1 MNIILVHGILGFRRK
16 FGIDYFR
23 GIAQRFRENQLKV
36 FVPEL
41 DPTHGIEFR
50 GTQLQDQVQ
59 TAFSAGDLD
68 PNLKTH
74 IVAHSLGGLDSRYIL
89 SSANPRPLQ
98 FQIRSLTTI
107 ATPHR
112 GAPIAD
118 VMDNPAELLPFP
130 HLPFPSAPNLIEP
143 ALNALGISLNG
154 MRDLTTR
161 ACTTFTEK
169 FPNNP
174 SVAYFSSAGSGRHG
188 FPQTAAAFL
197 LFHQYISAATGQ
209 ANDGMIPVTSA
220 QWGTFD
226 EATWPGDHGELI
238 GYNLDN
244 LFSPPS
250 FDYLAKYDQIV
261 ARAAA
266 LS

>member
-23 GIAQRFRENQLKV
+23 GVAQHFREQQIRV

-41 DPTHGIEFR
+41 DPTQGVEFR
-50 GTQLQDQVQ
+50 GTQLQNQIE
-59 TAFSAGDLD
+59 AALSAGDLD
-68 PNLKTH
+68 SNQTTH
-74 IVAHSLGGLDSRYIL
+74 IIAHSLGGLDSRYIL
-89 SSANPRPLQ
+89 SPANPGPIQ
-98 FQIRSLTTI
+98 FRIRSLSTI

-118 VMDNPAELLPFP
+118 AMDNPAELLPFP
-130 HLPFPSAPNLIEP
+130 HLPFPSMPNLIEP

-154 MRDLTTR
+154 MRDLTTP
-161 ACTTFTEK
+161 ACATFAQRYPDS
-169 FPNNP
+169 PN
-174 SVAYFSSAGSGRHG
+174 VAYFSSGGSGRPG
-188 FPQTAAAFL
+188 FPPTCAAFL

-209 ANDGMIPVTSA
+209 ANDGMVPVSSA
-220 QWGTFD
+220 KWGTFD

-244 LFSPPS
+244 LFSPPA

-261 ARAAA
+261 TRVAA
-266 LS
+266 L

>member
-1 MNIILVHGILGFRRK
+1 MNIILVHGVLGFRRK

-23 GIAQRFRENQLKV
+23 GVAQRFREKQLKV

-41 DPTHGIEFR
+41 DPTEGIEFR
-50 GTQLQDQVQ
+50 GTQLQDQIQ
-59 TAFSAGDLD
+59 AALSAGDLD
-68 PNLKTH
+68 PNQKTH
-74 IVAHSLGGLDSRYIL
+74 IIAHSLGGLDSRYIL
-89 SSANPRPLQ
+89 SPANPRPIQ
-98 FQIRSLTTI
+98 FRIRSLTTI

-118 VMDNPAELLPFP
+118 VMDNPGKLLPFP
-130 HLPFPSAPNLIEP
+130 HLPFPSVPTFVEP

-154 MRDLTTR
+154 MRDLTTS
-161 ACTTFTEK
+161 ACTIFAEK
-169 FPNNP
+169 YLNDPN
-174 SVAYFSSAGSGRHG
+174 VAYFSSAGSGRPG

-197 LFHQYISAATGQ
+197 LFHHYISAATGQ
-209 ANDGMIPVTSA
+209 ANDGMVPVPSA

-226 EATWPGDHGELI
+226 PATWPGDHGELI

-244 LFSPPS
+244 LFALPA

-261 ARAAA
+261 ARVAA
-266 LS
+266 L